1 MDRIAE
7 RNIQQSSKIMSPA
20 EMQKLFDNAVAE
32 NIENRLSKAVSPKN
46 SDIRPACHTYS
57 ALAWA
62 TGLHNQSFVF
72 RMSDMETPLHRQLAP
87 GLLVGIGI
95 LLLFAGS
102 RLRPNWQRFALTST
116 GGFLGMTCETLLILH
131 YGLKEGIL
139 YQQLPLL
146 LAAFM
151 AGLSFGAPVFRD
163 LFART
168 RAGETNNRLWGGTL
182 LIGIM
187 LLNAVFIGLAK
198 DSAGNQLT
206 VISMSVVL
214 GFLTGGLFASANIH
228 RSVGRQTRS
237 RSLFAAN
244 MLGGA
249 LGATLAGILLIP
261 ALGIASTS
269 MGLIIMAALAF
280 LLI

>member
-1 MDRIAE
+1 
-7 RNIQQSSKIMSPA
+7 
-20 EMQKLFDNAVAE
+20 
-32 NIENRLSKAVSPKN
+32 
-46 SDIRPACHTYS
+46 
-57 ALAWA
+57 
-62 TGLHNQSFVF
+62 
-72 RMSDMETPLHRQLAP
+72 
-87 GLLVGIGI
+87 
-95 LLLFAGS
+95 
-102 RLRPNWQRFALTST
+102 
-116 GGFLGMTCETLLILH
+116 
-131 YGLKEGIL
+131 
-139 YQQLPLL
+139 
-146 LAAFM
+146 
-151 AGLSFGAPVFRD
+151 
-163 LFART
+163 
-168 RAGETNNRLWGGTL
+168 
-182 LIGIM
+182 M